1 MRLYFDL
8 HDDQGVWAD
17 EEGME
22 LRDVE
27 AAEVEAALSL
37 VDMIKAAVRR
47 KRKGHMAV
55 EVRRADGPL
64 FQAIFELKARHS

>member
-1 MRLYFDL
+1 MRFYFEL
-8 HDDQGVWAD
+8 HDDQGAWAD

-37 VDMIKAAVRR
+37 VDMVKAAVKR
-47 KRKGHMAV
+47 KRQRHMAV
-55 EVRRADGPL
+55 DIRTADGPL
-64 FQAIFELKARHS
+64 FQVIFELKARR

>member
-1 MRLYFDL
+1 MRFYFEL

-37 VDMIKAAVRR
+37 VDMVKAAVKR
-47 KRKGHMAV
+47 KRQRHMAV
-55 EVRRADGPL
+55 DVRTADGPL
-64 FQAIFELKARHS
+64 FQVIFELKA